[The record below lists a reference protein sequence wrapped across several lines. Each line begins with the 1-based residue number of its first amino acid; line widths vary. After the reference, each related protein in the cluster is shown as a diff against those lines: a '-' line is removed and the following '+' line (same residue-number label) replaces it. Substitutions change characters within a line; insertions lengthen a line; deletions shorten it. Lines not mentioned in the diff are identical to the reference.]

1 MRKILDEIGVR
12 LYAFRHIAD
21 YRRQCLLTL
30 GLFATS
36 LLTAYYILITEVF

>member
-21 YRRQCLLTL
+21 YRRQCVLAFLLL
-30 GLFATS
+30 ICSMLI
-36 LLTAYYILITEVF
+36 LYYIFVTEVF